1 MSKNIK
7 DSKKS
12 KIIKDFKIAVLTGN
26 IPKMEELL
34 GKHNEVIQQLI
45 NEKDDLLLITAS
57 ARGYTNAVEILL
69 EKGFDVN
76 EKNENGDSALLIA
89 VLNNNRDVL
98 ELLLEYGADINN
110 KNNAGETPLIK
121 AADAGNIPILKKLL
135 QKGADVNAKD
145 EDGNT
150 ALIIAASENEKPDGV
165 YLLITAGADV
175 NATDNNG
182 MNALAIARE
191 RVRKNPKMVHMLENA
206 HAYMGIQAL
215 NPHVGNALY
224 GDESIKD
231 LFEFAKGKGKGKSRK
246 TRKTRKTRK
255 RTRSIKR

>member
-1 MSKNIK
+1 MSKNIR
-7 DSKKS
+7 
-12 KIIKDFKIAVLTGN
+12 DFKKAVLTGN
-26 IPKMEELL
+26 IPKMNELL
-34 GKHNEVIQQLI
+34 GKHKEEIQQLI
-45 NEKDDLLLITAS
+45 NEKDNLLITAS
-57 ARGYTNAVEILL
+57 TRGDANTVEILL
-69 EKGFDVN
+69 NIGFAVN
-76 EKNENGDSALLIA
+76 KKNEDGDTALLIA
-89 VLNNNRDVL
+89 AFNNNRDVL
-98 ELLLEYGADINN
+98 ELLLEYGADINT

-121 AADAGNIPILKKLL
+121 AAYTGNMSILKRLL
-135 QKGADVNAKD
+135 LKGVDVNAKD

-215 NPHVGNALY
+215 KPHVGNALY
-224 GDESIKD
+224 GDESVKD
-231 LFEFAKGKGKGKSRK
+231 LFEFAKGKGKKKSKKSKKSKKIRELK
-246 TRKTRKTRK
+246 D
-255 RTRSIKR
+255 RTRSRKNFLTYI

>member
-1 MSKNIK
+1 MSKNIR
-7 DSKKS
+7 
-12 KIIKDFKIAVLTGN
+12 DFKKAVLTGN
-26 IPKMEELL
+26 IPKMKELL
-34 GKHNEVIQQLI
+34 GNHKEEIQQLI
-45 NEKDDLLLITAS
+45 NEKDDLLITAS
-57 ARGYTNAVEILL
+57 AHGDANTVEFLL
-69 EKGFDVN
+69 EIGFDVN
-76 EKNENGDSALLIA
+76 EKNKNGDSALLIA
-89 VLNNNRDVL
+89 AFNGKRDVL
-98 ELLLEYGADINN
+98 ELLLEYGADINT

-121 AADAGNIPILKKLL
+121 AADTGNISILKKLL

-165 YLLITAGADV
+165 FLLITAGADV

-215 NPHVGNALY
+215 KPHVGNALY

-231 LFEFAKGKGKGKSRK
+231 LFEFAKKGGKRK
-246 TRKTRKTRK
+246 RKTRKTRK
-255 RTRSIKR
+255 RTRAVRKLSRVYIRER